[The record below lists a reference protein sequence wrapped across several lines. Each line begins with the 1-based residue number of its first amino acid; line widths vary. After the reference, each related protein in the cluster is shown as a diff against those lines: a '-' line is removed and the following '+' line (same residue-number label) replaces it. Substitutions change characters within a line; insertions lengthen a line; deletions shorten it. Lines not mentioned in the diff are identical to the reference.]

1 MTSLRARY
9 RYVPFVVG
17 AALWLYLK
25 RAAIAVNISFVYRST
40 KGVAVACFRSLKSC
54 LVALGGWFAAG
65 IQSCRQCFTRRV
77 ERKRTSA
84 DESAV
89 VQASDGALL

>member
-25 RAAIAVNISFVYRST
+25 IAVTISFVYRSA

-54 LVALGGWFAAG
+54 LVALGGRFTAG